1 MDKIIYLDN
10 AASTP
15 VDSEVLDD
23 ILPYFKDKYYNPS
36 SIYWPAK
43 LIKDELNQARA
54 DVALLLGARH
64 KEIIFTAGGSEA
76 NNLAI
81 HGFMSS
87 YPDNHIVTSDLE
99 HDSVRFACE
108 KYNNSKA
115 LVFQDGLID
124 LDSVKKLINDKT
136 VLVTLML
143 ANNEVGTVQ
152 PVSKLVDIIL
162 EVRRQRLI
170 NKNPLPIMIMSDGCQ
185 ATNYLDLHVSRL
197 KVDLLTLN
205 ASKIYGP
212 KQSGI
217 LYKRQNVQL
226 KAIIDGGGQEFNLR
240 SGTENMP
247 SIIGFSSA
255 FKKAQTMKKQ
265 EVIRLK
271 KIQLNFIDLIQTRI
285 PNSIINGSLKYR
297 LPNNIHLTFP
307 GIDNE
312 RLLME
317 LDNQGVMASAGSA
330 CSASSLK
337 PSHVLSAMNISDELT
352 RSSIRL
358 TMGRSTEWTD
368 MEKIVKILQNLIK

>member
-1 MDKIIYLDN
+1 MDKIVYLDN

-15 VDSEVLDD
+15 VDSQVLDD
-23 ILPYFKDKYYNPS
+23 MLPYYKDKYYNPS
-36 SIYWPAK
+36 SIYWSAK
-43 LIKDELNQARA
+43 LIKDDLNQARA
-54 DVALLLGARH
+54 EVASLLGARH
-64 KEIIFTAGGSEA
+64 QEIIFTAGGSEA

-81 HGFMSS
+81 HGFMSN
-87 YPDNHIVTSDLE
+87 YPEHHIVTSDLE
-99 HDSVRFACE
+99 HDSVRLACE

-115 LVFQDGLID
+115 LVLQDGLID
-124 LDSVKKLINDKT
+124 LESVKKLINDKT
-136 VLVTLML
+136 VLITLMI
-143 ANNEVGTVQ
+143 ANNEVGTIQ
-152 PVSKLVDIIL
+152 PVGKLVDMVF

-170 NKNPLPIMIMSDGCQ
+170 NGNHLPIIIMSDGCQ

-205 ASKIYGP
+205 ASKMYGP

-217 LYKRQNVQL
+217 LYKRQSVLL

-247 SIIGFSSA
+247 NIIGFSSA
-255 FKKAQTMKKQ
+255 FKKTQAMKKQ

-271 KIQLNFIDLIQTRI
+271 KIQHDFIDLIQTKI

-297 LPNNIHLTFP
+297 LPNNVHITFP

-317 LDNQGVMASAGSA
+317 LDNHGIMASAGSA

-337 PSHVLSAMNISDELT
+337 PSHVLSVMNITDELI

-358 TMGRSTEWTD
+358 TMGRSTQWTD
-368 MEKIVKILQNLIK
+368 MERLVKILQNSIK